1 MHKLQRIQRIPVSRR
16 EAWEFFS
23 SPKNLKDITPSYLGF
38 DIISELPE
46 KIYPGMII
54 SYRIKPLLGIPVKWV
69 TEISHVKEEELF
81 VDNQLSGPY
90 KLWHHQHHF
99 SDIPG
104 GTEMKDIL
112 HYSLPLGLAGKIIR
126 QTFIKNRL
134 EEIFDYRYKI
144 LQEKFGSI

>member
-112 HYSLPLGLAGKIIR
+112 HYSLPWV
-126 QTFIKNRL
+126 
-134 EEIFDYRYKI
+134 
-144 LQEKFGSI
+144 